1 MSNSQ
6 VIPQG
11 EAKSALKGYTTSK
24 ELLHYTL
31 FMPCTHIMQYHAF
44 QLILVWF
51 NFIHRLSCHNLL
63 HLNGL

>member
-6 VIPQG
+6 VIPQS

-31 FMPCTHIMQYHAF
+31 FMPCTHIYATRCISIDPSVV
-44 QLILVWF
+44 IL
-51 NFIHRLSCHNLL
+51 S
-63 HLNGL
+63 